1 MALTRANIERVIDG
15 YSNPRYNSRNNEFT
29 DADLARARSTGQLA
43 LAAKLRGMTTK
54 QLEADFNPTTRKF
67 RTLMD
72 FEGRRLIAENFGKL
86 TLKQR
91 ESAVKSGKLNLLLA
105 VNGTTAAF
113 WMRSAA
119 NGYRAGAGWGASRP
133 AASRAKKKNTARKS
147 KATPARK
154 RSAKVKTS

>member
-29 DADLARARSTGQLA
+29 DADLEHAQSTGQLA
-43 LAAKLRGMTTK
+43 FAAKLRGMSVK
-54 QLEADFNPTTRKF
+54 QLEADFNQKARKF

-72 FEGRRLIAENFGKL
+72 FDGRRLIAANFGKL

-113 WMRSAA
+113 WMRSAL
-119 NGYRAGAGWGASRP
+119 NGYKSGAGWGASRP
-133 AASRAKKKNTARKS
+133 VASRAKKKNLTHKS
-147 KATPARK
+147 KATSARK
-154 RSAKVKTS
+154 RNAKVKIS